1 MTQLK
6 VEKAKFK
13 LIDRI
18 WKKIVLTDRYNSMTE
33 DQLKKLNEKIYQ
45 KRKQHIDNLE
55 NGRFKKGLTNRNN
68 RMRIW

>member
-18 WKKIVLTDRYNSMTE
+18 WKKIVLTDRYNSM
-33 DQLKKLNEKIYQ
+33 KKK
-45 KRKQHIDNLE
+45 
-55 NGRFKKGLTNRNN
+55 
-68 RMRIW
+68 